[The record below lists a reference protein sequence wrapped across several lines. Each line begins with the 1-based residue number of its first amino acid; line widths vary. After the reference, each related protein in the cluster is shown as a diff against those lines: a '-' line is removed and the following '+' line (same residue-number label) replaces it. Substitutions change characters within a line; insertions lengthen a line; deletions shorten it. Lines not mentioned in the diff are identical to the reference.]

1 MQLGSPVKSEVTR
14 AHHHTEC
21 HHKVTWEK
29 RMMGHVPARPPLDHM
44 TLDKSLSFSESTPLS
59 NGSDNNNFPQLLSG
73 FNHGLDVGFVV
84 V

>member
-1 MQLGSPVKSEVTR
+1 MTGQ
-14 AHHHTEC
+14 
-21 HHKVTWEK
+21 
-29 RMMGHVPARPPLDHM
+29 VPARPPLDHM

-59 NGSDNNNFPQLLSG
+59 NGSDNNFPQLLSE